1 MMPLKTYL
9 IFDELMV
16 RFMGNSIYDYGMN
29 WFFKVE
35 IGDIKMSFSRVSGLD
50 VELEFEPYKEGG
62 VNDYMLEFSK
72 IKKNGHL
79 VLERGTGEVSKLIKW
94 FQDIQLG
101 KFVRK
106 NGTIE
111 LWNETG
117 ETIRTWQ
124 IENALPVKWSG
135 PSLDATGKDIA
146 IEKFEL
152 KHLGLKEK

>member
-1 MMPLKTYL
+1 MA
-9 IFDELMV
+9 
-16 RFMGNSIYDYGMN
+16 NNIYDYGMN
-29 WFFKVE
+29 WLFRVE
-35 IGDIKMSFSRVSGLD
+35 IGDMKMSFSKVSGLD
-50 VELEFEPYKEGG
+50 VELEFEPYSEGG
-62 VNDYMLEFSK
+62 VNDYVLEFPK
-72 IKKNGHL
+72 NKKSGHL
-79 VLERGTGEVSKLIKW
+79 VLERGTGEISKMIKW
-94 FQDIQLG
+94 FQDIQAG

-135 PSLDATGKDIA
+135 PSLDASGKEIA
-146 IEKFEL
+146 VEKIEL